1 MTSPI
6 RIESGW
12 LQSLMDAS
20 SARHRAVA
28 TNIAHLDVNGYRPLR
43 VAFEEELRQVLGEHG
58 GREAMA
64 RIEQVQPELFQ
75 DDEVRYGSDN
85 RGIEA
90 EAEVTA
96 LVKNK
101 LAFETYA
108 TVMRMKF
115 GTLRAAIERTKA

>member
-1 MTSPI
+1 MTNPI
-6 RIESGW
+6 RVESGW

-28 TNIAHLDVNGYRPLR
+28 TNIAHLDVNGYQPLR
-43 VAFEEELRQVLGEHG
+43 VRFEEELREVLGEHG

-64 RIEQVQPELFQ
+64 RIESVQPEFFR
-75 DDEVRYGSDN
+75 DDGVRYGSEN

-96 LVKNK
+96 LIKNK

-108 TVMRMKF
+108 TVLRMKF

>member
-1 MTSPI
+1 MTNPI
-6 RIESGW
+6 QAESGW
-12 LQSLMDAS
+12 LRTLMDAS

-43 VAFEEELRQVLGEHG
+43 VRFEEELRQVLGEHG
-58 GREAMA
+58 GRKAMA
-64 RIEQVQPELFQ
+64 RIESVKPEFFR
-75 DDEVRYGSDN
+75 DNEVRYGSDN

-108 TVMRMKF
+108 TVMKMKF
-115 GTLRAAIERTKA
+115 GTIRAAIDRTKA